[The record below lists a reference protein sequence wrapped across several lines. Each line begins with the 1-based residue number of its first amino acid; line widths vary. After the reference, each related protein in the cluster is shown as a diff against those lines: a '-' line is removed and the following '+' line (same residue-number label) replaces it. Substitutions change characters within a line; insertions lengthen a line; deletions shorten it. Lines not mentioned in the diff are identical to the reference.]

1 METVA
6 VHWKKF
12 GVMEHLH
19 ANAGCQ
25 VSIELRVEKGLQMK
39 GLSFLG
45 ELENPGGIFVFKKQ
59 IRCFQSKRQRKTH
72 HKMPR

>member
-1 METVA
+1 METAA
-6 VHWKKF
+6 VHWNKF

-39 GLSFLG
+39 ALSFLG
-45 ELENPGGIFVFKKQ
+45 ELENPWGIFVFKEQ
-59 IRCFQSKRQRKTH
+59 IKFFQNKRQRKTH